1 MSMPACSLLGLS
13 LQEETRNSFFRGE
26 RGHLKPVAPFCQRF
40 FKPEKGGEQSLL
52 VRKKKRTEAQ
62 IGTNR
67 HKPAQIGTNRH
78 NFWKLICLLFIV
90 CTPVCRIRAP
100 LRRAW
105 DRCLCANAIASVVS
119 GERALEEAPATVI
132 VGHAGTD
139 DGDGHSQVQHSLCM
153 MIIHRATIWGR
164 VTVGP
169 KTKRDCGTKQPNWHK
184 PAQTSTN
191 KHKLAQF
198 LCRTRGENTCPLF
211 LPFEHNRGLK
221 RGAAGSKDLLP
232 PRKNSFGFLPE
243 VEDILFL

>member
-1 MSMPACSLLGLS
+1 MQSSWPQFTGRNQKQLFSGGKGAFETSCPLLSTLFS
-13 LQEETRNSFFRGE
+13 NQ
-26 RGHLKPVAPFCQRF
+26 K
-40 FKPEKGGEQSLL
+40 KGVSNLCYPQ
-52 VRKKKRTEAQ
+52 KKRTEAQ

-100 LRRAW
+100 LRREW
-105 DRCLCANAIASVVS
+105 DRCLGANAIASVVP
-119 GERALEEAPATVI
+119 GERALEEAPTTVI
-132 VGHAGTD
+132 IGHAGTD
-139 DGDGHSQVQHSLCM
+139 DGDGHSQLKHSLCM

-198 LCRTRGENTCPLF
+198 LCRTRGEITCPLF

-221 RGAAGSKDLLP
+221 RGAAGSKALP
-232 PRKNSFGFLPE
+232 PPPE
-243 VEDILFL
+243 NLFRVSSRG